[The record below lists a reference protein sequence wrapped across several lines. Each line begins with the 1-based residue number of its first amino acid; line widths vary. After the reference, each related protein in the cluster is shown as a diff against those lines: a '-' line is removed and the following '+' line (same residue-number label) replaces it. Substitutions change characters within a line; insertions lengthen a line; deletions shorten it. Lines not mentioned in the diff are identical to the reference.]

1 MTYNVQDLFLQTAYQ
16 IDPEHTETLSDSHW
30 ALLAEPDQE
39 LKPLSKLKAIA
50 RVIRDEDPDC
60 VCLSEVG
67 GASALNDFNQIFL
80 AGDYLPFIT
89 PGSSQR
95 GIENAFLLKKGLP
108 MTASVV
114 SHRDWP
120 IAFKYLHEE
129 DPAAY
134 AVTALI
140 AEYHDLGHPEDR
152 RLSRDMPVLHLYHR
166 QGRCCLSVVAVHLK
180 SGFDPHGFD
189 PGGEKQRAAEVQ
201 ALIAIYARL
210 RQERGA
216 EHPVVVA
223 GDFNGNA
230 SREGTAPEF
239 LPIYAETDLEDALY
253 LAGLPRYERLTHVT
267 FFGRKTTA
275 RQLDYVLLSKSLHG
289 RIVPGGSYVH
299 RYAEGGNALME
310 PFSFR
315 DRDLLPSDHYPVLCT
330 LDLG

>member
-1 MTYNVQDLFLQTAYQ
+1 MAYNVQDLFLQTAYR
-16 IDPEHTETLSDSHW
+16 IDPAHTESLSDSHW

-67 GASALNDFNQIFL
+67 GASALNDLNQIFL
-80 AGDYLPFIT
+80 AGDYLPFST
-89 PGSSQR
+89 RCSSQR
-95 GIENAFLLKKGLP
+95 GIENAFLLKKGLS

-140 AEYHDLGHPEDR
+140 AEYHDLGDPRDR
-152 RLSRDMPVLHLYHR
+152 RLARDMPVLHLYDR
-166 QGRCCLSVVAVHLK
+166 QGKCRLSVLAVHLK

-189 PGGEKQRAAEVQ
+189 PGGTKQRAAEVQ
-201 ALIAIYARL
+201 ALIAICDGIC
-210 RQERGA
+210 QEHGA
-216 EHPVVVA
+216 EHPVAVA

-230 SREGTAPEF
+230 SRDGTAPEF
-239 LPIYAETDLEDALY
+239 LPIYAETDLEDALH
-253 LAGLPRYERLTHVT
+253 LAGLPRHERLTHVT

-275 RQLDYVLLSKSLHG
+275 RQLDYLFLSSSLHG
-289 RIVPGGSYVH
+289 RLVAGSAYVH
-299 RYAEGGNALME
+299 RYAEGGNPLME

-315 DRDLLPSDHYPVLCT
+315 DRDLLPSDHYPVVCT